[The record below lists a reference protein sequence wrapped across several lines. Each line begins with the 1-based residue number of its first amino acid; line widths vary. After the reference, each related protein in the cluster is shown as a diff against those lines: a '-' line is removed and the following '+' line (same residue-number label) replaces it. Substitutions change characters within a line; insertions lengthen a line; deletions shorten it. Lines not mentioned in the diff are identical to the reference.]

1 MIKKYYV
8 GIIAFLFVLIVLN
21 SLCFG
26 QASQTG
32 TNRVMIK
39 GKWVD
44 VPVFTIRGQTYDDAH
59 PEGARAQKIY
69 DMLRPPG
76 ENSYEGG
83 VRRMKIMNMMD
94 ELKDTGPPPSVEAE
108 QGYGRGMYRH
118 DPIPF
123 SPSPP
128 SINRGAINVRTG
140 EFYPPVGGG
149 VINPKTG
156 TLYIDAAGGRGY
168 INTKT
173 GEFVPK
179 IGGR

>member
-26 QASQTG
+26 QASQSG
-32 TNRVMIK
+32 TKRVMIK

-44 VPVFTIRGQTYDDAH
+44 TPVFTIKGGAPSYYDAH
-59 PEGARAQKIY
+59 PEERAKDAATQANKPLLDMYQKLIE
-69 DMLRPPG
+69 DNRT
-76 ENSYEGG
+76 
-83 VRRMKIMNMMD
+83 R
-94 ELKDTGPPPSVEAE
+94 E
-108 QGYGRGMYRH
+108 QGYGRGMDRYY
-118 DPIPF
+118 PIPF

-128 SINRGAINVRTG
+128 SISPPSIPSGAINVRTG
-140 EFYPPVGGG
+140 EYYPPVAGG

-156 TLYIDAAGGRGY
+156 TFYLDAAGGY

-173 GEFVPK
+173 GEFMPK